1 MLHADV
7 SNLELLG
14 KIATDPKF
22 CLLFAD
28 LFTSLQT
35 DKKTKQEKIFDL
47 NKKFTV
53 NMFSTAVRG
62 GKVFAVEQRLRELK
76 KRIFRL
82 KAMEKRLPKK
92 QNPYEIMK
100 KSVDNMNSLPSEKNK
115 QAPNEIEKSSLNSE
129 ASRERFNFVRSK
141 KLEKK
146 NLDRENLPRR
156 FKREL
161 GEEVLVLA
169 SRLKKKDSTGKFYNS
184 SVDSK
189 SGYNK

>member
-28 LFTSLQT
+28 LFTRLQT
-35 DKKTKQEKIFDL
+35 DKKTKQKKIFDL
-47 NKKFTV
+47 NKKFNV

-62 GKVFAVEQRLRELK
+62 GKAFAVEQRLRELK

-100 KSVDNMNSLPSEKNK
+100 KSADNIIVCHLKKINK
-115 QAPNEIEKSSLNSE
+115 HQM
-129 ASRERFNFVRSK
+129 
-141 KLEKK
+141 
-146 NLDRENLPRR
+146 
-156 FKREL
+156 
-161 GEEVLVLA
+161 
-169 SRLKKKDSTGKFYNS
+169 RLKK
-184 SVDSK
+184 VH
-189 SGYNK
+189 